1 MITDR
6 TIFHVPAFVA
16 RHNDPIVRSMIP
28 VVERVFS
35 ARGDLRSGKYDRN
48 GVEILPPLPEWL
60 KRPPKR
66 GKDESAEDFERRR
79 ADGMQAVCA
88 VWLTILGSCD
98 WLTMEVID
106 WTKGGYLSVERL
118 QELSEMTS
126 DRTWRALQKIKLAGV
141 ISFTKQHREK
151 KPDGKCRSTGPALR
165 RISKDSIRRLG
176 PVTGDRFDK
185 RIRKLKR
192 RKEKAQR
199 KAEEKGYG
207 VEPHA
212 RQLTRNLVSA
222 LDNRRHAAAG
232 PTPPSSPP
240 LPRRVPPE
248 LIDAIAAE
256 HPDWNLGRI
265 ITEGRRQLG
274 LDTS

>member
-1 MITDR
+1 MISDR

-16 RHNDPIVRSMIP
+16 RSNDPIVRSMIP
-28 VVERVFS
+28 VVGRVFS

-60 KRPPKR
+60 VRPPKR
-66 GKDESAEDFERRR
+66 GKTESAEDFERRR

-88 VWLTILGSCD
+88 VWLTILGCCD
-98 WLTMEVID
+98 WLTMEVMD

-126 DRTWRALQKIKLAGV
+126 DRTWRALQKIKCAGV

-165 RISKDSIRRLG
+165 RVSKDSIKRLG
-176 PVTGDRFDK
+176 PVTGERFDK
-185 RIRKLKR
+185 RLRKLKR

-207 VEPHA
+207 MEPHA

-222 LDNRRHAAAG
+222 QENRGRAA
-232 PTPPSSPP
+232 PPSPP
-240 LPRRVPPE
+240 LPSRVPPE

-256 HPDWNLGRI
+256 HPNWNFGRI
-265 ITEGRRQLG
+265 VTEGRRRLG

>member
-1 MITDR
+1 M
-6 TIFHVPAFVA
+6 
-16 RHNDPIVRSMIP
+16 DPIVRQLIP
-28 VVERVFS
+28 VIERVFL

-48 GVEILPPLPEWL
+48 GVETLPPLPEWL

-79 ADGMQAVCA
+79 ADGMQAACA
-88 VWLTILGSCD
+88 VWLTILGCCD

-106 WTKGGYLSVERL
+106 SSKGGYLSVERL

-126 DRTWRALQKIKLAGV
+126 DRTWRALQKIKCAGV

-176 PVTGDRFDK
+176 PVTGERFD
-185 RIRKLKR
+185 RRLVKLKR
-192 RKEKAQR
+192 RKERDAR
-199 KAEEKGYG
+199 KAEKKGYG
-207 VEPHA
+207 LEPHA
-212 RQLTRNLVSA
+212 RQLTRNLVTA
-222 LDNRRHAAAG
+222 PEARRQDA
-232 PTPPSSPP
+232 PPSPP

-248 LIDAIAAE
+248 MIAAIGAE
-256 HPDWNLGRI
+256 HPDWHLGQV
-265 ITEGRRQLG
+265 ITEGRRRLG